1 MGSKKIRSFVVRCSG
16 NKLILLIS
24 QNTWDR
30 QLDLAASLTD
40 PSKVII

>member
-1 MGSKKIRSFVVRCSG
+1 MVYCGG
-16 NKLILLIS
+16 NPLILLIS

-40 PSKVII
+40 CSKVII